1 MARGSAAAGMAT
13 LCVRADH
20 PQHLCSLPGPWC
32 EDVISAGAALGQ
44 YLVFLGTRAWHHL
57 RGWKEGVCF
66 VHPWVPPC
74 RLWVWGPPGHH
85 LMGGRRCGEVPGL
98 WLFPSH
104 GCLTW
109 ATLPD
114 FRLGKAVSIQQSRKQ
129 KHSDGFGSKFRIG
142 VSNFSSK
149 FHIPQEWI
157 HKLIS
162 LPSPQKGSP
171 CAQIAISC

>member
-1 MARGSAAAGMAT
+1 M
-13 LCVRADH
+13 
-20 PQHLCSLPGPWC
+20 
-32 EDVISAGAALGQ
+32 
-44 YLVFLGTRAWHHL
+44 
-57 RGWKEGVCF
+57 
-66 VHPWVPPC
+66 HPWVPPC
-74 RLWVWGPPGHH
+74 RLWVWDPPGHH

-104 GCLTW
+104 DCLTW

-114 FRLGKAVSIQQSRKQ
+114 FRLGKPVSIQQSRKQ

-171 CAQIAISC
+171 CAQIDSDFLLTWEGPSYLTACVQAERCNLCPCFRGTSVARRE